1 MIYSPGPV
9 LDGPPAATDPFA
21 RLLSEAPWVN
31 VSRCHPS
38 DRLLCDLYFPYPTI
52 ILHGWGNRNLWR
64 CPWSLL
70 FSKNPY
76 LVDVGYRASL
86 RERLYIFPS
95 QPRLIFSHLQVYSKC
110 ILLGLTSDPDSAI
123 SPTPPF
129 HKPIQ
134 SLGPFGLSRP
144 RPSSFLFSS
153 YLFPLILPS
162 NFRFFLSH
170 ASFDSHPTK
179 EKPQLIA
186 SQNSKGF
193 FISNLLIIFIMFY

>member
-1 MIYSPGPV
+1 MICTSLSQPLSYT
-9 LDGPPAATDPFA
+9 DEATETF
-21 RLLSEAPWVN
+21 
-31 VSRCHPS
+31 
-38 DRLLCDLYFPYPTI
+38 
-52 ILHGWGNRNLWR
+52 WR
-64 CPWSLL
+64 CPLSLL

-95 QPRLIFSHLQVYSKC
+95 QPRLIFRHLQVYSKC
-110 ILLGLTSDPDSAI
+110 ILLSLTSDPDSAI

-134 SLGPFGLSRP
+134 SLSPFGLSRP
-144 RPSSFLFSS
+144 GPSSFLFSS
-153 YLFPLILPS
+153 YLLPSFSHPTSHSFFLMHPLIPT
-162 NFRFFLSH
+162 
-170 ASFDSHPTK
+170 PTK

-193 FISNLLIIFIMFY
+193 FISNLLIIFITFY